1 MKHYRLSSILSAPE
15 VGSDCHMH
23 QLTAVLKI
31 YAFLVADTFFK
42 QPHVFA
48 YLHAD
53 SSITQANLVSITFML
68 VECLVCR
75 LSYALG

>member
-1 MKHYRLSSILSAPE
+1 MKEMVHEKCQMTLLA
-15 VGSDCHMH
+15 VLV
-23 QLTAVLKI
+23 LTAVLKI

-75 LSYALG
+75 LSYSLG